1 MSRMDEQRPRAV
13 VICGPTAS
21 GKSRAS
27 DRTAADLTESGDRG
41 EVPAIVVDSMQVYR
55 ELPVVTNQY
64 RERAAE
70 LTGVVPVS
78 EDWTVAR
85 HREAAESVIRKTPG
99 PFVLDAGTGM
109 YLNAIILEID
119 LAPKVPEKVRAEA
132 ERRAGEEGNPRRE
145 ARKLELELT
154 GAGERSSIWEGSLR
168 YPTAVLYIRPR
179 RDELDRNVAGRSR
192 KIAREGAEEVR
203 EVLRRW
209 RESGIEPNDSVKQS
223 IGFREMAAYVNGE
236 ATLDWAEQRLN
247 TRTRRL
253 ARRQM
258 RWFDKLCEQLPAEAG
273 VTVAESPDEE
283 KAVSYMRGIIET
295 WK

>member
-1 MSRMDEQRPRAV
+1 MV
-13 VICGPTAS
+13 VCGPTAS
-21 GKSRAS
+21 GKSGVS
-27 DRTAADLTESGDRG
+27 DHIAAALTEAGSRG
-41 EVPAIVVDSMQVYR
+41 EVPGIVVDSMQVYR

-85 HREAAESVIRKTPG
+85 HREAAGSVIRRSQG

-109 YLNAIILEID
+109 YLNAILLKMD
-119 LAPKVPEKVRAEA
+119 LAPKVPEMVRDEA
-132 ERRAGEEGNPRRE
+132 ERRVEGESNPRRE

-154 GAGERSSIWEGSLR
+154 GAGERGSIWEGSLR

-179 RDELDRNVAGRSR
+179 RDELDRNIARRSR
-192 KIAREGAEEVR
+192 RIAQEGVDEVSG
-203 EVLRRW
+203 VLRRW
-209 RESGIEPNDSVKQS
+209 REIGVEPNDSVKQS
-223 IGFREMAAYVNGE
+223 IGFKEMAAYVDGE
-236 ATLDWAEQRLN
+236 ATLEWAEQRIS

-258 RWFDKLCEQLPAEAG
+258 RWFDKLCEYLPEEAG
-273 VTVAESPDEE
+273 ATVTEGPGEE
-283 KAVSYMRGIIET
+283 KALSYMSDIIEA